1 MSAFPTARLCRAG
14 NRLLLLGGL
23 VSTVAT
29 SIVSTLLVAA
39 PATSVAATLAIIVA
53 VAATPAQAQKK
64 KSRAEQKLTLWDLD
78 RQLAELA
85 GNSPMDYMAT
95 AGIGYGITG
104 QSSYDQFFRRS
115 AVAYGG
121 FYYGNR
127 LVTEATDQLKRF
139 ARSKAAVASLHD
151 EVVELTQE
159 ADTTE
164 WTTEQSLAVLKA
176 AKKRDE
182 LSSDET
188 LYFLVMSA
196 LLVAT
201 VPVVRASV
209 QAAPELLSTGRDL
222 TRGIPDNFD
231 IFEAPQMAFSVN
243 RSVKQISAI
252 PGEGSSLLESL
263 MVLAHGFQLLSAEN

>member
-1 MSAFPTARLCRAG
+1 MSAFPTARLLRAG
-14 NRLLLLGGL
+14 SRLLLLGSL

-29 SIVSTLLVAA
+29 SAVTTLAVAI
-39 PATSVAATLAIIVA
+39 PTATVAATAA
-53 VAATPAQAQKK
+53 VLGALSAQPVQAQKK
-64 KSRAEQKLTLWDLD
+64 SGSERKLTLWDLD

-85 GNSPMDYMAT
+85 GNSPMDYMVT
-95 AGIGYGITG
+95 SGIGYGITG
-104 QSSYDQFFRRS
+104 QSSYNQFFRRA

-151 EVVELTQE
+151 EVVALTQE

-182 LSSDET
+182 LSSDEQ

-196 LLVAT
+196 LLAAT

-209 QAAPELLSTGRDL
+209 QAAPELLTTGRDL
-222 TRGIPDNFD
+222 TRRIPNNFD
-231 IFEAPQMAFSVN
+231 IFEAPQMGFSVN
-243 RSVKQISAI
+243 RSIKQLAAI

-263 MVLAHGFQLLSAEN
+263 VVLAHGFQLLSAED

>member
-1 MSAFPTARLCRAG
+1 MPLPLPRPHLRVPRRVLLAG
-14 NRLLLLGGL
+14 VLAAIL
-23 VSTVAT
+23 V
-29 SIVSTLLVAA
+29 
-39 PATSVAATLAIIVA
+39 
-53 VAATPAQAQKK
+53 ATPAPALHAQK
-64 KSRAEQKLTLWDLD
+64 SRPEQKLTLADLD

-85 GNSPMDYMAT
+85 GNSPMDYVAS

-121 FYYGNR
+121 FYYGRR

-151 EVVELTQE
+151 EVTALTQE

-164 WTTEQSLAVLKA
+164 WTAEQSLAVLKA
-176 AKKRDE
+176 ARKRDE
-182 LSSDET
+182 LSTDEK
-188 LYFLVMSA
+188 LYFLAMSA
-196 LLVAT
+196 LLAAT

-209 QAAPELLSTGRDL
+209 QTAPDLVRTGRDL
-222 TRGIPDNFD
+222 TRRIPNDFD
-231 IFEAPQMAFSVN
+231 IFEAPQMVFSVN
-243 RSVKQISAI
+243 RSLKQLSAI

-263 MVLAHGFQLLSAEN
+263 VVLSRGFQLLSAE

>member
-1 MSAFPTARLCRAG
+1 MSAFPTARLSRAG
-14 NRLLLLGGL
+14 NRLLLLGGI

-29 SIVSTLLVAA
+29 SIVSTLAVAVPTA
-39 PATSVAATLAIIVA
+39 AVTATSAIIVSL
-53 VAATPAQAQKK
+53 AAQPAQAQKK
-64 KSRAEQKLTLWDLD
+64 TRPERKLTLWDLD

-104 QSSYDQFFRRS
+104 QSSYDRFFRRS

-151 EVVELTQE
+151 EVVALTQE
-159 ADTTE
+159 ADSTE

-196 LLVAT
+196 LLAAT

-222 TRGIPDNFD
+222 TRQIPDNFD

-263 MVLAHGFQLLSAEN
+263 VVLARGFQLLSGED

>member
-1 MSAFPTARLCRAG
+1 MRAFPTARLTRAG
-14 NRLLLLGGL
+14 NRLLLVGGL

-29 SIVSTLLVAA
+29 YVVAA
-39 PATSVAATLAIIVA
+39 LAAVTPTASIAAASAIAVA
-53 VAATPAQAQKK
+53 VAAKPAQAQKK
-64 KSRAEQKLTLWDLD
+64 ARPEQRLTLWDLD

-85 GNSPMDYMAT
+85 GNSPMDYMVT
-95 AGIGYGITG
+95 SGIGYGITD
-104 QSSYDQFFRRS
+104 QSSYNQFFRRS

-151 EVVELTQE
+151 EVVALTQE

-164 WTTEQSLAVLKA
+164 WTTEQSIAVLKA

-196 LLVAT
+196 LLAAT

-222 TRGIPDNFD
+222 TRRIPNNFD

-243 RSVKQISAI
+243 RSVKQLSAI

-263 MVLAHGFQLLSAEN
+263 LVLAHGFQLLSAED

>member
-1 MSAFPTARLCRAG
+1 MSAFPTARLSRVG

-23 VSTVAT
+23 VSTVTMSGLATAT
-29 SIVSTLLVAA
+29 SAAPIPTIATATVLLV
-39 PATSVAATLAIIVA
+39 TLAA
-53 VAATPAQAQKK
+53 QPAQAQK

-85 GNSPMDYMAT
+85 TNSPMDYMAT

-104 QSSYDQFFRRS
+104 QSSYDQFFRRA

-139 ARSKAAVASLHD
+139 ARSKAAVASLHE
-151 EVVELTQE
+151 EVVALTQE
-159 ADTTE
+159 ADSTE

-182 LSSDET
+182 LSTDEK
-188 LYFLVMSA
+188 LYFLAMSA
-196 LLVAT
+196 LLAAT

-222 TRGIPDNFD
+222 TRRIPDNFD
-231 IFEAPQMAFSVN
+231 IFEAPQMGFTVN
-243 RSVKQISAI
+243 RSIRQLSAI

-263 MVLAHGFQLLSAEN
+263 VVLAHGFQLLSAED

>member
-1 MSAFPTARLCRAG
+1 MSAFPTARLSRVG
-14 NRLLLLGGL
+14 NRLLLLGGV
-23 VSTVAT
+23 VSTVTMSGLATAT
-29 SIVSTLLVAA
+29 SAAPIPTIATATALLV
-39 PATSVAATLAIIVA
+39 TLAA
-53 VAATPAQAQKK
+53 QPAQAQK

-85 GNSPMDYMAT
+85 TNSPMDYMAT

-104 QSSYDQFFRRS
+104 QSSYDQFFRRA

-139 ARSKAAVASLHD
+139 ARSKAAVASLHE
-151 EVVELTQE
+151 EVVALTQE
-159 ADTTE
+159 ADSTE

-182 LSSDET
+182 LSTDEK
-188 LYFLVMSA
+188 LYFLAMSA
-196 LLVAT
+196 LLAAT

-222 TRGIPDNFD
+222 TRRIPDNFD
-231 IFEAPQMAFSVN
+231 IFEAPQMGFSVN
-243 RSVKQISAI
+243 RSIRQLSAI

-263 MVLAHGFQLLSAEN
+263 VVLAHGFQLLSAED

>member
-1 MSAFPTARLCRAG
+1 MSAFPTARLSRVG
-14 NRLLLLGGL
+14 NRLLLLGGV
-23 VSTVAT
+23 VSTVTMSGLATAT
-29 SIVSTLLVAA
+29 SAAPIPTIATATVLLV
-39 PATSVAATLAIIVA
+39 TLAA
-53 VAATPAQAQKK
+53 QPAQAQK

-85 GNSPMDYMAT
+85 TNSPMDYMAT

-104 QSSYDQFFRRS
+104 QSSYDQFFRRA

-139 ARSKAAVASLHD
+139 ARSKAAVASLHE
-151 EVVELTQE
+151 EVVALTQE
-159 ADTTE
+159 ADSTE

-182 LSSDET
+182 LSTDEK
-188 LYFLVMSA
+188 LYFLAMSA
-196 LLVAT
+196 LLAAT

-222 TRGIPDNFD
+222 TRRIPDNFD
-231 IFEAPQMAFSVN
+231 IFEAPQMGFSVN
-243 RSVKQISAI
+243 RSIRQLSAI

-263 MVLAHGFQLLSAEN
+263 VVLAHGFQLLSAED

>member
-1 MSAFPTARLCRAG
+1 MSAFPTARLSRVG

-23 VSTVAT
+23 VSTVTMSGLATAT
-29 SIVSTLLVAA
+29 SAAPIPTIATATVLLV
-39 PATSVAATLAIIVA
+39 TLAA
-53 VAATPAQAQKK
+53 QPAQAQK

-85 GNSPMDYMAT
+85 TNSPMDYMAT

-104 QSSYDQFFRRS
+104 QSSYDQFFRRA

-139 ARSKAAVASLHD
+139 ARSKAAVASLHE
-151 EVVELTQE
+151 EVVALTQE
-159 ADTTE
+159 ADSTE

-182 LSSDET
+182 LSTDEK
-188 LYFLVMSA
+188 LYFLAMSA
-196 LLVAT
+196 LLAAT

-222 TRGIPDNFD
+222 TRRIPDNFD
-231 IFEAPQMAFSVN
+231 IFEAPQMGFSVN
-243 RSVKQISAI
+243 RSIRQLSAI

-263 MVLAHGFQLLSAEN
+263 VVLAHGFQLLSAED